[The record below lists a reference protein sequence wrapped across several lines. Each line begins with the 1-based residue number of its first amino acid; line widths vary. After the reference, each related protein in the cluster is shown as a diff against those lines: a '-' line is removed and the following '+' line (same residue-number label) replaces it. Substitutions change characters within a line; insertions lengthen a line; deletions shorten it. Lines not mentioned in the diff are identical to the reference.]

1 MHRFSSPVF
10 YTIPIAM
17 LATACS
23 ERVEFVG
30 PTVPLELR
38 QPGELPDREV
48 AGLRDVALL
57 LTDYAEATDC
67 ANGRIA
73 AIDEILFTYEAAIEV
88 TK

>member
-1 MHRFSSPVF
+1 
-10 YTIPIAM
+10 M
-17 LATACS
+17 LTTACS

-38 QPGELPDREV
+38 QPCEIPDREV
-48 AGLRDVALL
+48 VGLRDVALL
-57 LTDYAEATDC
+57 LTDYAETADC

-73 AIDEILFTYEAAIEV
+73 AIDVILTEYEAAIEV